1 MKALFDTSVLVAAFE
16 VSHPRHSICLPWLQ
30 RVQEKEIDGYL
41 STHSFA
47 ELYSVLTRLPVKPPI
62 SPVIAQRL
70 INENL
75 NLFVA
80 IPLTAD
86 DYQQAIACMVKLNLP
101 GGGIFDALIAQAALK
116 AEVDILL
123 TLNPNH
129 FTRLGEDL
137 AQRVQL
143 GLSMLT
149 P

>member
-16 VSHPRHSICLPWLQ
+16 VSHPRHGVCLPWLQ

-41 STHSFA
+41 STHTLA

-75 NLFVA
+75 HLFEA
-80 IPLTAD
+80 ISLTAD
-86 DYQQAIACMVKLNLP
+86 DYQQAIACMVRLNLP

-123 TLNPNH
+123 TLNPSH
-129 FTRLGEDL
+129 FTRLGQDL
-137 AQRVQL
+137 AQRVQVP
-143 GLSMLT
+143 S
-149 P
+149 